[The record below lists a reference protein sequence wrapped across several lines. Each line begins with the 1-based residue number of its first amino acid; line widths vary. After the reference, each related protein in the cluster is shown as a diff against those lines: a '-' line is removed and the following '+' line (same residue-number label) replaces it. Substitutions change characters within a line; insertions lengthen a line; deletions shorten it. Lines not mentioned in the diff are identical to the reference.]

1 MATVQSPEVAEVGNT
16 DFKPPVGGGSVFTRK
31 ATFTLTS
38 ALAAADVIQMINVF
52 KGETVLGVICT
63 SADLD
68 SGSTVTFDIGDDA
81 DPDYF
86 VDGSTIAQDAGVTA
100 VSSLATATVAPRAYT
115 ADNTLDILVK
125 TGPTNQLG
133 AVTLTA
139 YIISD

>member
-68 SGSTVTFDIGDDA
+68 SGSTVTFDIGDDG
-81 DPDYF
+81 DDDYF
-86 VDGSTIAQDAGVTA
+86 VDGSTIAQTGGT

-133 AVTLTA
+133 DVTLTA

>member
-38 ALAAADVIQMINVF
+38 ALSAADVIQMINVF

-68 SGSTVTFDIGDDA
+68 SGTTVTFDIGDDG
-81 DPDYF
+81 DDDYF
-86 VDGSTIAQDAGVTA
+86 VDGSTIAQSGGT
-100 VSSLATATVAPRAYT
+100 VSSIATATIAPRAYT

-133 AVTLTA
+133 DVTLTA

>member
-16 DFKPPVGGGSVFTRK
+16 DFKPPVGGGSVFTRQ

-52 KGETVLGVICT
+52 KGETVLGVVCT

-68 SGSTVTFDIGDDA
+68 SGTTVTFDIGDDG
-81 DPDYF
+81 DDDYF
-86 VDGSTIAQDAGVTA
+86 VDGSTIAQTGGT

>member
-16 DFKPPVGGGSVFTRK
+16 DFKPPVGGGSVFTRQ

-52 KGETVLGVICT
+52 KGETVLGVVCS

-86 VDGSTIAQDAGVTA
+86 VDGSAIAQTGTA

>member
-52 KGETVLGVICT
+52 KGETVLGVVCT

-68 SGSTVTFDIGDDA
+68 SGSTVTFDIGDDG
-81 DPDYF
+81 DDDYF
-86 VDGSTIAQDAGVTA
+86 VDGSTIAQAGGT

-133 AVTLTA
+133 DVTLTA

>member
-52 KGETVLGVICT
+52 KGETVLGVICE

-68 SGSTVTFDIGDDA
+68 SGTTVTFDIGDDG
-81 DPDYF
+81 DDDYF
-86 VDGSTIAQDAGVTA
+86 VDGSTIAQTGGT

-133 AVTLTA
+133 DVTLTA

>member
-86 VDGSTIAQDAGVTA
+86 VDGSAIAQNGTA

-133 AVTLTA
+133 DVTLTA

>member
-52 KGETVLGVICT
+52 KGETVLGVVCT

-68 SGSTVTFDIGDDA
+68 SGTTVTFDIGDDG
-81 DPDYF
+81 DDDYF
-86 VDGSTIAQDAGVTA
+86 VDGSTIAQAGGT

-133 AVTLTA
+133 DVTLTA

>member
-38 ALAAADVIQMINVF
+38 ALSAADVIQMINVF
-52 KGETVLGVICT
+52 KGETVLGVVCT

-68 SGSTVTFDIGDDA
+68 SGTTVTFDIGDDG
-81 DPDYF
+81 DDDYF
-86 VDGSTIAQDAGVTA
+86 VDGSTIAQAGGT
-100 VSSLATATVAPRAYT
+100 VSSLATATIAPRAYT

-133 AVTLTA
+133 DVTLTA

>member
-52 KGETVLGVICT
+52 KGETVLGVVCS

-86 VDGSTIAQDAGVTA
+86 VDGSAIAQTGTA

-133 AVTLTA
+133 DVTLTA

>member
-52 KGETVLGVICT
+52 KGETVLGVVCT

-68 SGSTVTFDIGDDA
+68 SGTTVTFDIGDDG
-81 DPDYF
+81 DDDYF
-86 VDGSTIAQDAGVTA
+86 VDGSTIAQTGGT

-133 AVTLTA
+133 DVTLTA

>member
-16 DFKPPVGGGSVFTRK
+16 DFKPPVGGGSVFTRQ

-38 ALAAADVIQMINVF
+38 ALSAADVIQMINVF
-52 KGETVLGVICT
+52 KGETVLGVVCS

-86 VDGSTIAQDAGVTA
+86 VDGSAIAQTGTA

>member
-52 KGETVLGVICT
+52 KGETVLGVVCT

-68 SGSTVTFDIGDDA
+68 SGSTVTFDIGDDG
-81 DPDYF
+81 DDDYF
-86 VDGSTIAQDAGVTA
+86 VDGSAIAQAGGT

-133 AVTLTA
+133 DVTLTA

>member
-38 ALAAADVIQMINVF
+38 ALSAADVIQMINVF

-68 SGSTVTFDIGDDA
+68 SGSTVTFDIGDDG
-81 DPDYF
+81 DDDYF
-86 VDGSTIAQDAGVTA
+86 VDGSTIAQSGGT
-100 VSSLATATVAPRAYT
+100 VSSIATATIAPRAYT

-133 AVTLTA
+133 DVTLTA

>member
-16 DFKPPVGGGSVFTRK
+16 DFKPPVGGGSVFTRQ

-52 KGETVLGVICT
+52 KGETVLGVVCS

-86 VDGSTIAQDAGVTA
+86 VDGSAIAQTGTA

-133 AVTLTA
+133 DVTLTA

>member
-38 ALAAADVIQMINVF
+38 ALSAADVIQMINVF

-68 SGSTVTFDIGDDA
+68 SGTTVTFDIGDDA

-86 VDGSTIAQDAGVTA
+86 VDGSAIAQNGTA

>member
-16 DFKPPVGGGSVFTRK
+16 DFKPPVGGGSVFTRQ

-38 ALAAADVIQMINVF
+38 ALSAADVIQMINVF
-52 KGETVLGVICT
+52 KGETVLGVVCS

-68 SGSTVTFDIGDDA
+68 SGTTVTFDIGDDA

-86 VDGSTIAQDAGVTA
+86 VDGSAIAQTGTA

>member
-52 KGETVLGVICT
+52 KGETVLGVVCT

-68 SGSTVTFDIGDDA
+68 SGTTVTFDIGDDG
-81 DPDYF
+81 DDDYF
-86 VDGSTIAQDAGVTA
+86 VDGSTIAQTGGT

>member
-1 MATVQSPEVAEVGNT
+1 M
-16 DFKPPVGGGSVFTRK
+16 FTRQ

-52 KGETVLGVICT
+52 KGETVLGVVCS

-81 DPDYF
+81 DPDYL
-86 VDGSTIAQDAGVTA
+86 VDGSAIAQTGTA

-133 AVTLTA
+133 DVTLTA

>member
-1 MATVQSPEVAEVGNT
+1 MATVQSPEVAEVGNP
-16 DFKPPVGGGSVFTRK
+16 DFKPPLGGGSVFTRQ

-52 KGETVLGVICT
+52 KGETVLGVVCS

-68 SGSTVTFDIGDDA
+68 SGTTVTFDIGDDA

-86 VDGSTIAQDAGVTA
+86 VDGSAIAQTGTA

>member
-52 KGETVLGVICT
+52 KGETVLGVVCS

-86 VDGSTIAQDAGVTA
+86 VDGSAIAQTGTA

>member
-16 DFKPPVGGGSVFTRK
+16 DFKPPVGGGSVFTRQ

-38 ALAAADVIQMINVF
+38 ALAAADVIQMLNVF
-52 KGETVLGVICT
+52 KGETVLGVVCS

-86 VDGSTIAQDAGVTA
+86 VDGSAIAQTGTA

>member
-16 DFKPPVGGGSVFTRK
+16 DFKPPVGGGSVFTRQ

-38 ALAAADVIQMINVF
+38 ALSAADVIQMINVF
-52 KGETVLGVICT
+52 KGETVLGVVCS

-86 VDGSTIAQDAGVTA
+86 VDGSAITQTGTA